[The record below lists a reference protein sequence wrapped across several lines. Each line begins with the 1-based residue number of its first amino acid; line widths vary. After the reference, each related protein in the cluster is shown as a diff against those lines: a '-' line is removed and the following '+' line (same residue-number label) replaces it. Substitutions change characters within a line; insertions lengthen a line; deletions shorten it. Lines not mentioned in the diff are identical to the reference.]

1 MSCDKKGCRTNTH
14 MVNDSYCMKCRN
26 RMRNRKLKEMGMS
39 DEGDDR
45 MYKYDKEDIRKEM
58 AEIMGEIIRKRL
70 EEDEKKK
77 ITYDYQLQD
86 LITISI
92 NDAKNKLKEKGW
104 VFCEH
109 ANESPSVC
117 PCDDSCICKQ
127 EGEMCYN
134 KVNEN
139 EIIEDE
145 KLLNDY
151 VHLEIKRATNS
162 LEEIYR
168 CCNTG
173 QGNLEKQNEFNL
185 KLQKAKEAVLE
196 RMKKGSQ

>member
-14 MVNDSYCMKCRN
+14 MVNDSYCFNCKN
-26 RMRNRKLKEMGMS
+26 RMRNQKLKEMGMS

-45 MYKYDKEDIRKEM
+45 MYKYDKVIKE
-58 AEIMGEIIRKRL
+58 ALRNGPERILSIGKAIGEEIKKVLEKDDGE
-70 EEDEKKK
+70 
-77 ITYDYQLQD
+77 LQG
-86 LITISI
+86 LIFSI

-109 ANESPSVC
+109 ANENPLTC
-117 PCDDSCICKQ
+117 PCDDSYICKQ

-139 EIIEDE
+139 KIIEDE
-145 KLLNDY
+145 KLLGDY
-151 VHLEIKRATNS
+151 VCLAIKNC
-162 LEEIYR
+162 IYLLGKAYCDIEGKER
-168 CCNTG
+168 
-173 QGNLEKQNEFNL
+173 KEFNL

-196 RMKKGSQ
+196 RMIKGSQ